1 MTFVLL
7 FQQICYS
14 FVFSYSRLKKQKT
27 RTARCFFMNSAPSLF
42 TRRQLLSLII
52 PLIIEQFLSIFVGMA
67 DTVMVSSAGEAAVS
81 GVSLVDTLNVL
92 LVVLFTALTAGGSV
106 VISQNLGA
114 KNYKY
119 SVRASQ
125 QLLLSASAL
134 AIVMTLV
141 ALAGNYWI
149 LHLVFG
155 NVAPDVMENARI
167 YFFIM
172 AFSYPFLA
180 VYNSCAAQSSPSS
193 CAPIRCALTFRLS
206 ENCCISAFRAVW
218 RQVFSRS
225 ESCLF

>member
-1 MTFVLL
+1 
-7 FQQICYS
+7 
-14 FVFSYSRLKKQKT
+14 
-27 RTARCFFMNSAPSLF
+27 MNSAPSLF

-141 ALAGNYWI
+141 ALAGNY
-149 LHLVFG
+149 
-155 NVAPDVMENARI
+155 
-167 YFFIM
+167 
-172 AFSYPFLA
+172 
-180 VYNSCAAQSSPSS
+180 
-193 CAPIRCALTFRLS
+193 
-206 ENCCISAFRAVW
+206 
-218 RQVFSRS
+218 
-225 ESCLF
+225 

>member
-1 MTFVLL
+1 
-7 FQQICYS
+7 
-14 FVFSYSRLKKQKT
+14 
-27 RTARCFFMNSAPSLF
+27 MNSAPSLF

-225 ESCLF
+225 ESCSF